1 MITGR
6 LMEDGGLKWFD
17 CIIEVAAQ
25 SRFNF
30 PFFTTI
36 ISGHWLLMI
45 TGRLMEDGGLKWFDC
60 IIEVAAQSRFNF
72 PFFSTIISG
81 HWLLAA

>member
-1 MITGR
+1 
-6 LMEDGGLKWFD
+6 MEDGRLKWFD
-17 CIIEVAAQ
+17 CIIVAAAQ

-45 TGRLMEDGGLKWFDC
+45 TGRLLMEDGGLKWFDC
-60 IIEVAAQSRFNF
+60 IIVAATQSKFNSS
-72 PFFSTIISG
+72 FFNCIQSG
-81 HWLLAA
+81 MVIMYA